1 MEENIK
7 KFRKDCGICLRYK
20 ENKQILKS
28 KYKSEK
34 EANTALTGYRLLG
47 VINKDHE
54 VYKCPIC
61 KMYHLGDLNFEAHE

>member
-34 EANTALTGYRLLG
+34 EANPALTGYRLLR
-47 VINKDHE
+47 VINDNHE

-61 KMYHLGDLNFEAHE
+61 KMYHLGDLSFDATL